1 MSRAYNFKKVII
13 YPKNPFLAWQVSAEL
28 KCDKLSKQILCIW
41 NRLPANLSGNFLLKD
56 SK

>member
-13 YPKNPFLAWQVSAEL
+13 YPKNPFLAWQVSEL

-41 NRLPANLSGNFLLKD
+41 NRLPANLSGNFPLKD